1 LEGKALEEVEERIVK
16 EVSIARENVNSLLQ
30 KKIEVAQSFL
40 TNADLSW
47 QLAKARYENG
57 ITSLM
62 ELSQTELSRSQAEYE
77 DTASLYELQIAVR
90 QLKFQSGQ
98 TLAPVSGENLPVAPG
113 RIPTTCFVEDE
124 RLAQDTSNALP
135 DAQ

>member
-1 LEGKALEEVEERIVK
+1 MGAFQG
-16 EVSIARENVNSLLQ
+16 NVNSLQ
-30 KKIEVAQSFL
+30 KKIEVARSFL

-62 ELSQTELSRSQAEYE
+62 ELSQTELSRSQTEFEY
-77 DTASLYELQIAVR
+77 TASLYELQIAVR

-98 TLAPVSGENLPVAPG
+98 TLAPVSRENLPVAP
-113 RIPTTCFVEDE
+113 
-124 RLAQDTSNALP
+124 ALRF
-135 DAQ
+135 